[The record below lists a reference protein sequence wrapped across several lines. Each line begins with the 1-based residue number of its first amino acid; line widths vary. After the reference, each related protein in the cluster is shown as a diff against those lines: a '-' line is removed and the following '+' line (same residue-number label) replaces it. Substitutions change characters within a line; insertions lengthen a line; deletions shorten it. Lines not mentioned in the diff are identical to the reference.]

1 MSGAHQGSRGHGTT
15 TAAHHMQSH
24 GTSRL
29 MDFRQVR
36 QPFSTCKEKKG
47 GKRWLQSGHLTGVH
61 RGCVLSL
68 GVDAG
73 INPMGHT
80 GERTGIMRWFLGGLV
95 IIILIIYYI
104 HRINSFFMAMAGR
117 A

>member
-1 MSGAHQGSRGHGTT
+1 M
-15 TAAHHMQSH
+15 
-24 GTSRL
+24 
-29 MDFRQVR
+29 
-36 QPFSTCKEKKG
+36 
-47 GKRWLQSGHLTGVH
+47 
-61 RGCVLSL
+61 LSL

-104 HRINSFFMAMAGR
+104 HRINSFFYGHGR
-117 A
+117 KSLKEAARVICRVFCFFFEKSSVGCRDGDLAQLFFMDRMMTRCARS

>member
-1 MSGAHQGSRGHGTT
+1 M
-15 TAAHHMQSH
+15 
-24 GTSRL
+24 
-29 MDFRQVR
+29 
-36 QPFSTCKEKKG
+36 
-47 GKRWLQSGHLTGVH
+47 
-61 RGCVLSL
+61 LSL